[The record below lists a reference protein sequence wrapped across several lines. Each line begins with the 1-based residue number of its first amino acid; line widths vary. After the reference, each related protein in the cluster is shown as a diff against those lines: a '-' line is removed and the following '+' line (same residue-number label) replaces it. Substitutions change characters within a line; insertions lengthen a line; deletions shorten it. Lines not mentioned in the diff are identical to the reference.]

1 MKNPKISIAVIIP
14 CFNEAQTIDSVV
26 KKFRKFLP
34 ESKIYVYDN
43 NSTDGTARIA
53 KKSGAIVRLVKKQG
67 KGSVVRRMFSDIEAD
82 IYVMVDGDDT
92 YEIEKASNLVDYLI
106 ENQLDMLIGSR
117 IHNDKKAYRFGHQFG
132 NNLITKTINFI
143 FDNNF
148 KDILSGYRVFTRRF
162 VKTFPA
168 LSNGFEIETELN
180 IYALELNI
188 QTEEIQTKYFSR
200 PEGSV
205 SKLSSFK
212 DGFKIL
218 LMIIRLFKEK
228 KPFIFFSIGSFIS
241 TFISLLLF
249 IPVLNEFMITG
260 TVPRFPTAFLSVS
273 LIIISLIFIVCG
285 IILEEISKN
294 RKNNNYLKF
303 LSHPRNEINLQK

>member
-92 YEIEKASNLVDYLI
+92 YEIEKASNMVDYLI